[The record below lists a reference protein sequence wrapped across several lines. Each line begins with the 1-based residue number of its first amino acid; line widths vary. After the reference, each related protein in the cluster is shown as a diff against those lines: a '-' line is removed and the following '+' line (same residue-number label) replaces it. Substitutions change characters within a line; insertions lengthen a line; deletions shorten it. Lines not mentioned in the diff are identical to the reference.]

1 MHFGLSESRVGQ
13 AHNWKRR
20 SAPMGRGNR
29 YVSSRIIQDTV
40 SCLFPILSEHCHL
53 QIVHFARV
61 LLNLPCLPFSA
72 PYFALVPFATPRPH
86 SFKPFHSIERR
97 NYTFQRPILT
107 VYTTNVYLTY
117 LYRYAHYDLSKD
129 RKEICQQLFISKH
142 NCSLCKIL
150 TLKNALKY
158 SFSGL
163 IIIIRSTR
171 KK

>member
-1 MHFGLSESRVGQ
+1 MHFGLSESGVGQ

-53 QIVHFARV
+53 WIVHFARV

-86 SFKPFHSIERR
+86 SFKPFRSIERR
-97 NYTFQRPILT
+97 NYTFQQPILT

-117 LYRYAHYDLSKD
+117 LYRYAHYDFRVGIE
-129 RKEICQQLFISKH
+129 RKYNSSYLHRKQ

-150 TLKNALKY
+150 TLRNAVKILVQQY
-158 SFSGL
+158 NHY
-163 IIIIRSTR
+163 
-171 KK
+171 

>member
-1 MHFGLSESRVGQ
+1 MHFGLSESGVGQ

-97 NYTFQRPILT
+97 NYTFQQPILT
-107 VYTTNVYLTY
+107 VYTTNVF
-117 LYRYAHYDLSKD
+117 DLSASLRPLRLSSKD
-129 RKEICQQLFISKH
+129 RKEICQQLLYRKQ
-142 NCSLCKIL
+142 NCSRYVYK
-150 TLKNALKY
+150 TVHVRY
-158 SFSGL
+158 
-163 IIIIRSTR
+163 
-171 KK
+171 

>member
-1 MHFGLSESRVGQ
+1 MHFGLSESGVGQ

-86 SFKPFHSIERR
+86 SFKPLHSIELDFLTA
-97 NYTFQRPILT
+97 YTDCVHHQCVF
-107 VYTTNVYLTY
+107 
-117 LYRYAHYDLSKD
+117 DLSVSLHPFRLSSMD
-129 RKEICQQLFISKH
+129 RKEICQQLFISKA
-142 NCSLCKIL
+142 K
-150 TLKNALKY
+150 
-158 SFSGL
+158 L
-163 IIIIRSTR
+163 ITM
-171 KK
+171 